1 MSSRYHEVY
10 ENWRRDPA
18 RFWADAAQ
26 DIDWFRPF
34 DKAFDANDGVY
45 GRWFPGAV
53 CNTCFN
59 AVDRHVERGRA
70 DQLALIHDS
79 AMTGRVRRYT
89 FRELQRE
96 VVALASVLAN
106 QGVGKGDRV
115 IIYMPM
121 VPEALFAMLACAR
134 LGAIHCVVFGG
145 FAARELASRI
155 DDAKP
160 KLGIPAS
167 SGVGPDRPVADMRVP
182 DDAFAPA
189 RHTPERCLTLQRH
202 EQPCDL
208 TPGRERDLAD
218 QMEREEAAG
227 AWLDCVPVAA
237 TDPLY
242 VLYTS

>member
-134 LGAIHCVVFGG
+134 LGAIHSVVFGG

-160 KLGIPAS
+160 KLVISAS
-167 SGVGPDRPVADMRVP
+167 CGLEPGRTVAYKPLLDN
-182 DDAFAPA
+182 AFELA
-189 RHTPERCLTLQRH
+189 RHKPERCLILQRD
-202 EQPCDL
+202 EQPCEL
-208 TPGRERDLAD
+208 TPGRDLDLAD
-218 QMEREEAAG
+218 QMEREKAAG
-227 AWLDCVPVAA
+227 AWLDCN
-237 TDPLY
+237 
-242 VLYTS
+242 

>member
-10 ENWRRDPA
+10 ENWRSDPA

-34 DKAFDANDGVY
+34 DKTFDANDGVY
-45 GRWFPGAV
+45 GRWFPGGV

-121 VPEALFAMLACAR
+121 VPEALFAMLAWAR
-134 LGAIHCVVFGG
+134 LGASPAVVWGG
-145 FAARELASRI
+145 FAARQLASRG
-155 DDAKP
+155 DGAAP
-160 KLGIPAS
+160 TLGS
-167 SGVGPDRPVADMRVP
+167 SGSCGLEPGRTVADMPRLDSASEP
-182 DDAFAPA
+182 P
-189 RHTPERCLTLQRH
+189 RHEPERCLLLQRDQ
-202 EQPCDL
+202 QPCEL
-208 TPGRERDLAD
+208 TPG
-218 QMEREEAAG
+218 
-227 AWLDCVPVAA
+227 
-237 TDPLY
+237 
-242 VLYTS
+242 